1 MRKRNYLDGIDV
13 SEWNGEIRFR
23 EVRDAGI
30 QLVYIKATQGTD
42 YVDREFERNYTEA
55 ARERLKVGFYHY
67 VSARTIQEAQEEA
80 QFFAENIRRK
90 HKDARPAMDF
100 ESFGDLSEE
109 AIRDIS
115 SAFLVTL
122 ERELKIRPAL
132 YSDASNASRIFA
144 DNRFTRY
151 PLWIAEYGVSRPD
164 MENPWSRWSGWQ
176 YSDAGRVSGIASRV
190 DLDYFRREILL
201 DREEMRTDEQA
212 CSN

>member
-23 EVRDAGI
+23 EVREAGI
-30 QLVYIKATQGTD
+30 QLVYMKATQGTD

-55 ARERLKVGFYHY
+55 VRERLKVGFYHY
-67 VSARTIQEAQEEA
+67 VSARTVQEAQEEA
-80 QFFAENIRRK
+80 QFFAEHIRRK

-100 ESFGDLSEE
+100 EVFEDLSEE
-109 AIRDIS
+109 AIRDIG
-115 SAFLVTL
+115 SAFLITL

-144 DNRFTRY
+144 DSRFTRY
-151 PLWIAEYGVSRPD
+151 PLWIAEYGVARPD

-190 DLDYFRREILL
+190 DLDYFRRELLL
-201 DREEMRTDEQA
+201 DREETKANEQV
-212 CSN
+212 CSV